1 MTEYIRWHD
10 VTVRSPH
17 EPRAAAR
24 ATAVAFIG
32 AGFAF
37 ASWASRIPAVRDQ
50 LDLSPS
56 ALGFVLFAIAA
67 GSVVALPMS
76 GAIIARIGTRRTIA
90 GMAAVLAIG
99 LLVVACGYRAG
110 VAVLATGL
118 FLLGFATGGWD
129 VAMNVQAAAVEQ
141 RLNRPIMS
149 RFHAG
154 YSLGTVGG
162 ALAGA
167 AATALHVSVTAHLSV
182 VAVVVAAATIFAV
195 QAFLDERGEARD
207 SGPAPKSGSA
217 WRERRTLLIGVF
229 VLAFAFAEGTAN
241 DWINVAAID
250 GHGASAALGGVI
262 YALFL
267 TAMTTGRWFG
277 PPMLTRYGRVPV
289 VRALALI
296 ATAGVLLFVFSPWL
310 SVAIAGALLWGV
322 GVSLGFPVGMSAGAD
337 EPQHAPARVSVISSI
352 GYCAFLAGPPLIG
365 LLGDHLS
372 ILRALTAVA
381 VLLGV
386 SAAVAS
392 ATAPP
397 APAPPMSSGAARSL
411 CPHG

>member
-110 VAVLATGL
+110 VAVVATGL

-217 WRERRTLLIGVF
+217 WRSPSPRARQ
-229 VLAFAFAEGTAN
+229 
-241 DWINVAAID
+241 
-250 GHGASAALGGVI
+250 
-262 YALFL
+262 
-267 TAMTTGRWFG
+267 TTGS
-277 PPMLTRYGRVPV
+277 T
-289 VRALALI
+289 
-296 ATAGVLLFVFSPWL
+296 SPR
-310 SVAIAGALLWGV
+310 S
-322 GVSLGFPVGMSAGAD
+322 
-337 EPQHAPARVSVISSI
+337 
-352 GYCAFLAGPPLIG
+352 
-365 LLGDHLS
+365 
-372 ILRALTAVA
+372 T
-381 VLLGV
+381 
-386 SAAVAS
+386 
-392 ATAPP
+392 ATAPRLP
-397 APAPPMSSGAARSL
+397 SAASSTPSS
-411 CPHG
+411 